1 MAVAGVSDVAARL
14 GRSLTTEE
22 TAWVSTLLDDA
33 EALILG
39 RIPTLTARLAAV
51 PPTLSVAAVKQAEA
65 WAVVR
70 VLRNPDGMSQEA
82 IDDYSYTRDK
92 SVAGGA
98 LYISDSDWQTILGRR
113 ARSVQL
119 VAYNDD
125 VWPMARRYVG

>member
-1 MAVAGVSDVAARL
+1 MAVAVPSDVAARL
-14 GRSLTTEE
+14 GRPLTTDE
-22 TAWVSTLLDDA
+22 TAWVSALLDDA
-33 EALILG
+33 EALLLG

-70 VLRNPDGMSQEA
+70 VLRNPDGKSQEA

-92 SVAGGA
+92 SVAGGG

-125 VWPMARRYVG
+125 VWPMRRYVG